1 MVRIIDQWGRMFEA
15 LDRAIDTQA
24 EAAFAFLEALVSVP
38 SVVGAEQAALEVFAG
53 EAEVLGLQ
61 VERLPFENG
70 PMAHARGGCAACGPR
85 ESWPISG
92 AGDDARA
99 GRHRTPA

>member
-1 MVRIIDQWGRMFEA
+1 MSEMSEA
-15 LDRAIDTQA
+15 LDRAIDAQA
-24 EAAFAFLEALVSVP
+24 EAAFAFLEALVTAP

-53 EAEVLGLQ
+53 EAEALGFQ

-70 PMAHARGGCAACGPR
+70 PVAHARGGCAACGPC
-85 ESWPISG
+85 EPFPISG
-92 AGDDARA
+92 AGDDAGA